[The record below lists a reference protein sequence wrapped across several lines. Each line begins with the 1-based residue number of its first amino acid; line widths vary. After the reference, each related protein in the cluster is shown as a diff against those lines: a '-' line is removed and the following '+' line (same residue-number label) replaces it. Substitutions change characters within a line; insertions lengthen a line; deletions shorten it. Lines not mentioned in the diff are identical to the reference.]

1 MPGIW
6 PPVTIGG
13 HRYIDGGVRTVTNA
27 DLAGDHDRVLV
38 LVPIKGFGQYEAEIT
53 ALEAGGHV
61 VVAVVA
67 DEASAAAIGPNPLDP
82 AVRAPSA
89 EAGRRQGR
97 AAAAEVMARWAK
109 A

>member
-1 MPGIW
+1 MSSYLIERIAA
-6 PPVTIGG
+6 TSNIIL
-13 HRYIDGGVRTVTNA
+13 HTHT
-27 DLAGDHDRVLV
+27 
-38 LVPIKGFGQYEAEIT
+38 EIT